1 MIFFIF
7 TTPTR
12 KFFIIAL
19 IHITFTRICYNLNTL
34 NIEMDIHTMMKKLFL
49 LGFLTLFP
57 SLEAKMVDGI
67 AIIVEGEPITTAEIR
82 AIQTQ
87 LAVSKKEASSMLIQ
101 DRLQRSAMKNI
112 TIDEADIDSKISSIA
127 AQNNLTVPKMQK
139 ILEEQGTSWSK
150 YRSSIRNAMKKEKFF
165 KEKVLSSIPEPSQDE
180 LKMYYNNHKDEFF
193 APASVSLIEYSAP
206 TQSKMKDFLKTKKQK
221 GIKSRSVTKK
231 TKDLNPT
238 LLESI
243 LQTQDGSYTRP
254 FNAGDKYISYK
265 VLSKNGKVTMP
276 FEVASGAVASRWRQQ
291 QQGKALKDYFEK
303 LKTNAD
309 VQYIRE

>member
-1 MIFFIF
+1 
-7 TTPTR
+7 
-12 KFFIIAL
+12 
-19 IHITFTRICYNLNTL
+19 
-34 NIEMDIHTMMKKLFL
+34 MDIQMIKKLFL
-49 LGFLTLFP
+49 LSFLTLITF
-57 SLEAKMVDGI
+57 LEAKMVDGI

-87 LAVSKKEASSMLIQ
+87 LSVSKQEASSMLIQ
-101 DRLQRSAMKNI
+101 DRLQQAAMKDI
-112 TIDEADIDSKISSIA
+112 DIDEAVIDSKISGIA

-139 ILEEQGTSWSK
+139 ILKEQGTSWSK
-150 YRSSIRNAMKKEKFF
+150 YRSSIRHAMKKEKFF
-165 KEKVLSSIPEPSQDE
+165 KEKVISSIPEPSQDE
-180 LKMYYNNHKDEFF
+180 LKLYYNNHKDEFLS
-193 APASVSLIEYSAP
+193 PASLSLIEYSAS
-206 TQSKMKDFLKTKKQK
+206 TESKMKDFLQTKKKK

-238 LLESI
+238 LLGNI

-276 FEVASGAVASRWRQQ
+276 FEAASGAVAARWKQQ

-309 VQYIRE
+309 VQYIRK